1 MPQRAEQ
8 RVAANSG
15 LLLIYLPPT
24 CSKNTNM
31 TVLPVVNLFVF
42 LTAEYVRQGFFWE

>member
-1 MPQRAEQ
+1 MPQRTEQ
-8 RVAANSG
+8 RIAAHSG
-15 LLLIYLPPT
+15 PLLIYLPPT

-31 TVLPVVNLFVF
+31 TVLPVANLFFF